1 MDEYGIR
8 IVNIFYNRA
17 AGNILL
23 SFFEGPSR
31 EVVEKHH
38 KNMELNV
45 LGVKCTWIT
54 EVQATV
60 CKITGYFC
68 CDNIASISLTKS
80 SLSTGLDTKRSLP
93 KSSITSESVSR

>member
-1 MDEYGIR
+1 MNYHL
-8 IVNIFYNRA
+8 VNIFYNRA

-45 LGVKCTWIT
+45 LG
-54 EVQATV
+54 
-60 CKITGYFC
+60 
-68 CDNIASISLTKS
+68 
-80 SLSTGLDTKRSLP
+80 
-93 KSSITSESVSR
+93 